1 MNEDFDRDRIW
12 STGAHEAMPGHFM
25 QLSIARRHPDLVR
38 RLQRDAAFAE
48 GWAFYGEEMLVRL
61 GLYGDGL
68 DARLYTARWER
79 VRGARAI
86 VDPKLASGEWSV
98 EQAVDFFE
106 KHSGFTRGGAGGRQ
120 RHRPLPG
127 LRHRLHGR
135 PAAAAAAARR
145 VHVAHRRARVAARLP
160 RPAAVVRL
168 DAVRGGRARAPRR
181 PRQAGHRGAG
191 GGELLIAGGV
201 RRDARTNE
209 TSTQPARNAAATR
222 RPQTLAFT
230 LREPS
235 VDVQQ
240 ISLVRSSF
248 ALVQPIAS
256 DAAALFYDNLFRA
269 DPSLRPLFEG
279 DMTHQGQ
286 RLMGMIGSALQLLD
300 RPAALLPVLR
310 SLGARHAG
318 YRVREEHYDT
328 VGSAL
333 ILTLEQGLGAAF
345 TPEARAAWIE
355 LYGVIAGTMREGAR
369 EPAPAA

>member
-1 MNEDFDRDRIW
+1 M
-12 STGAHEAMPGHFM
+12 
-25 QLSIARRHPDLVR
+25 
-38 RLQRDAAFAE
+38 
-48 GWAFYGEEMLVRL
+48 
-61 GLYGDGL
+61 
-68 DARLYTARWER
+68 
-79 VRGARAI
+79 
-86 VDPKLASGEWSV
+86 
-98 EQAVDFFE
+98 
-106 KHSGFTRGGAGGRQ
+106 
-120 RHRPLPG
+120 
-127 LRHRLHGR
+127 
-135 PAAAAAAARR
+135 
-145 VHVAHRRARVAARLP
+145 
-160 RPAAVVRL
+160 
-168 DAVRGGRARAPRR
+168 
-181 PRQAGHRGAG
+181 
-191 GGELLIAGGV
+191 
-201 RRDARTNE
+201 
-209 TSTQPARNAAATR
+209 
-222 RPQTLAFT
+222 
-230 LREPS
+230 
-235 VDVQQ
+235 DVQQ

-279 DMTHQGQ
+279 DITHQGQ

>member
-1 MNEDFDRDRIW
+1 M
-12 STGAHEAMPGHFM
+12 
-25 QLSIARRHPDLVR
+25 
-38 RLQRDAAFAE
+38 
-48 GWAFYGEEMLVRL
+48 
-61 GLYGDGL
+61 
-68 DARLYTARWER
+68 
-79 VRGARAI
+79 
-86 VDPKLASGEWSV
+86 
-98 EQAVDFFE
+98 
-106 KHSGFTRGGAGGRQ
+106 
-120 RHRPLPG
+120 
-127 LRHRLHGR
+127 
-135 PAAAAAAARR
+135 
-145 VHVAHRRARVAARLP
+145 
-160 RPAAVVRL
+160 
-168 DAVRGGRARAPRR
+168 
-181 PRQAGHRGAG
+181 
-191 GGELLIAGGV
+191 
-201 RRDARTNE
+201 
-209 TSTQPARNAAATR
+209 
-222 RPQTLAFT
+222 
-230 LREPS
+230 
-235 VDVQQ
+235 DVQQ

-300 RPAALLPVLR
+300 RPGALLPVLR

>member
-1 MNEDFDRDRIW
+1 M
-12 STGAHEAMPGHFM
+12 
-25 QLSIARRHPDLVR
+25 
-38 RLQRDAAFAE
+38 
-48 GWAFYGEEMLVRL
+48 
-61 GLYGDGL
+61 
-68 DARLYTARWER
+68 
-79 VRGARAI
+79 
-86 VDPKLASGEWSV
+86 
-98 EQAVDFFE
+98 
-106 KHSGFTRGGAGGRQ
+106 
-120 RHRPLPG
+120 
-127 LRHRLHGR
+127 
-135 PAAAAAAARR
+135 
-145 VHVAHRRARVAARLP
+145 
-160 RPAAVVRL
+160 
-168 DAVRGGRARAPRR
+168 
-181 PRQAGHRGAG
+181 
-191 GGELLIAGGV
+191 
-201 RRDARTNE
+201 
-209 TSTQPARNAAATR
+209 
-222 RPQTLAFT
+222 
-230 LREPS
+230 
-235 VDVQQ
+235 DVQQ

-256 DAAALFYDNLFRA
+256 DAAALFYDNLFKA
-269 DPSLRPLFEG
+269 DPALRPLFKG

>member
-1 MNEDFDRDRIW
+1 M
-12 STGAHEAMPGHFM
+12 
-25 QLSIARRHPDLVR
+25 
-38 RLQRDAAFAE
+38 
-48 GWAFYGEEMLVRL
+48 
-61 GLYGDGL
+61 
-68 DARLYTARWER
+68 
-79 VRGARAI
+79 
-86 VDPKLASGEWSV
+86 
-98 EQAVDFFE
+98 
-106 KHSGFTRGGAGGRQ
+106 
-120 RHRPLPG
+120 
-127 LRHRLHGR
+127 
-135 PAAAAAAARR
+135 
-145 VHVAHRRARVAARLP
+145 
-160 RPAAVVRL
+160 
-168 DAVRGGRARAPRR
+168 
-181 PRQAGHRGAG
+181 
-191 GGELLIAGGV
+191 
-201 RRDARTNE
+201 
-209 TSTQPARNAAATR
+209 
-222 RPQTLAFT
+222 
-230 LREPS
+230 
-235 VDVQQ
+235 DVQQ

>member
-1 MNEDFDRDRIW
+1 
-12 STGAHEAMPGHFM
+12 
-25 QLSIARRHPDLVR
+25 
-38 RLQRDAAFAE
+38 
-48 GWAFYGEEMLVRL
+48 
-61 GLYGDGL
+61 
-68 DARLYTARWER
+68 
-79 VRGARAI
+79 
-86 VDPKLASGEWSV
+86 
-98 EQAVDFFE
+98 
-106 KHSGFTRGGAGGRQ
+106 
-120 RHRPLPG
+120 
-127 LRHRLHGR
+127 
-135 PAAAAAAARR
+135 
-145 VHVAHRRARVAARLP
+145 
-160 RPAAVVRL
+160 
-168 DAVRGGRARAPRR
+168 
-181 PRQAGHRGAG
+181 
-191 GGELLIAGGV
+191 
-201 RRDARTNE
+201 
-209 TSTQPARNAAATR
+209 
-222 RPQTLAFT
+222 
-230 LREPS
+230 

>member
-1 MNEDFDRDRIW
+1 M
-12 STGAHEAMPGHFM
+12 
-25 QLSIARRHPDLVR
+25 
-38 RLQRDAAFAE
+38 
-48 GWAFYGEEMLVRL
+48 
-61 GLYGDGL
+61 
-68 DARLYTARWER
+68 
-79 VRGARAI
+79 
-86 VDPKLASGEWSV
+86 
-98 EQAVDFFE
+98 
-106 KHSGFTRGGAGGRQ
+106 
-120 RHRPLPG
+120 
-127 LRHRLHGR
+127 
-135 PAAAAAAARR
+135 
-145 VHVAHRRARVAARLP
+145 
-160 RPAAVVRL
+160 
-168 DAVRGGRARAPRR
+168 
-181 PRQAGHRGAG
+181 
-191 GGELLIAGGV
+191 
-201 RRDARTNE
+201 
-209 TSTQPARNAAATR
+209 
-222 RPQTLAFT
+222 
-230 LREPS
+230 
-235 VDVQQ
+235 DVQQ

-318 YRVREEHYDT
+318 YRVRAEHYDT

>member
-1 MNEDFDRDRIW
+1 M
-12 STGAHEAMPGHFM
+12 
-25 QLSIARRHPDLVR
+25 
-38 RLQRDAAFAE
+38 
-48 GWAFYGEEMLVRL
+48 
-61 GLYGDGL
+61 
-68 DARLYTARWER
+68 
-79 VRGARAI
+79 
-86 VDPKLASGEWSV
+86 
-98 EQAVDFFE
+98 
-106 KHSGFTRGGAGGRQ
+106 
-120 RHRPLPG
+120 
-127 LRHRLHGR
+127 
-135 PAAAAAAARR
+135 
-145 VHVAHRRARVAARLP
+145 
-160 RPAAVVRL
+160 
-168 DAVRGGRARAPRR
+168 
-181 PRQAGHRGAG
+181 
-191 GGELLIAGGV
+191 
-201 RRDARTNE
+201 
-209 TSTQPARNAAATR
+209 
-222 RPQTLAFT
+222 
-230 LREPS
+230 
-235 VDVQQ
+235 DVQQ

-300 RPAALLPVLR
+300 RPAAMLPVLR